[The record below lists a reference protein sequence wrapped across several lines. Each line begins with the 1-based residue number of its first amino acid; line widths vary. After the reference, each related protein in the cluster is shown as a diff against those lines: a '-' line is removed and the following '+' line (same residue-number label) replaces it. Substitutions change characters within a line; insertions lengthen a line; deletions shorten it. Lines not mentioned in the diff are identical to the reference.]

1 MNKTNISKITET
13 TFYTKEPKTTDF
25 EITRRQS
32 ISSNHSCQPQKNVA
46 FLKVHKTGSS
56 TMLNMFYRFASKYN
70 LNLVLPKSNIGNFNY
85 LGYGTTLNPKELV
98 PLIAGESYN
107 ILCNHVVYNRQAFR
121 AIMPRD
127 TMYIGILREPV
138 AHFMSA
144 FSYYGGGCFM
154 REQIKHL
161 PLSEINLMKAF
172 LQNPYKY
179 STSGTNYYLNN
190 KMSFDFGLNQTD
202 YGNSAAISEFI
213 SRLDEDFILVII
225 LEYLDESLVLLKR
238 ILCWEMQDIIYIP
251 VNVRF
256 SRRSQRSKTAKL
268 NKKDIKNLQKY
279 NKADFLLYDFF
290 KKRLLFQ
297 IQDADIDFQSEL
309 KQFRKI
315 QSQVYV
321 FCKKWLKR
329 NLIIFES
336 KWNSM
341 FTISPVDCL
350 NMMRDELNVVKE
362 TIDKA
367 NEKYFLWSH
376 EEQTEY

>member
-1 MNKTNISKITET
+1 
-13 TFYTKEPKTTDF
+13 
-25 EITRRQS
+25 
-32 ISSNHSCQPQKNVA
+32 
-46 FLKVHKTGSS
+46 
-56 TMLNMFYRFASKYN
+56 
-70 LNLVLPKSNIGNFNY
+70 
-85 LGYGTTLNPKELV
+85 
-98 PLIAGESYN
+98 
-107 ILCNHVVYNRQAFR
+107 
-121 AIMPRD
+121 
-127 TMYIGILREPV
+127 
-138 AHFMSA
+138 
-144 FSYYGGGCFM
+144 
-154 REQIKHL
+154 
-161 PLSEINLMKAF
+161 
-172 LQNPYKY
+172 
-179 STSGTNYYLNN
+179 
-190 KMSFDFGLNQTD
+190 
-202 YGNSAAISEFI
+202 
-213 SRLDEDFILVII
+213 
-225 LEYLDESLVLLKR
+225 
-238 ILCWEMQDIIYIP
+238 MQDIIYIP

-279 NKADFLLYDFF
+279 NKADFLLYYFF

-297 IQDADIDFQSEL
+297 IQNADIDFQSEL

-367 NEKYFLWSH
+367 NEKYVLWSQA
-376 EEQTEY
+376 EQTEY